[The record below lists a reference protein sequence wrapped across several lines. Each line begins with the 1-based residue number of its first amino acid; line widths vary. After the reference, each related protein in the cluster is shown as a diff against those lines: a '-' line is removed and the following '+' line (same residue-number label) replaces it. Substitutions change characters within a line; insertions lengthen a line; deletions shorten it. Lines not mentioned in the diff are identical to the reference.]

1 MEVKQHRPETCR
13 ASFIEVGVARLS
25 SAGCGVGAAVSHRS
39 AAAAATAE
47 SRTAPITL
55 AAVIVSV
62 APWRRN
68 RVVVER
74 SIVDLNPVSL
84 DIQLAVVAHVGL
96 LLRQQGP

>member
-1 MEVKQHRPETCR
+1 M
-13 ASFIEVGVARLS
+13 GVARLS
-25 SAGCGVGAAVSHRS
+25 AAGCGVGAAVSHRS

-62 APWRRN
+62 ALDGGPTLAPGPPPRGDHN
-68 RVVVER
+68 VVVQR

-84 DIQLAVVAHVGL
+84 EDIQLAVVAHVGL
-96 LLRQQGP
+96 RQLDP